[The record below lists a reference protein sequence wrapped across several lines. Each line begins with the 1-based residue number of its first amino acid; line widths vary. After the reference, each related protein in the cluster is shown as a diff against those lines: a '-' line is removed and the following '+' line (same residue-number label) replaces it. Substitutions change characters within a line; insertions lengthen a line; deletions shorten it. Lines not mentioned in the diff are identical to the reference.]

1 MSHSPLGTLLRTM
14 NLQKI
19 QWKRPC
25 HSAIRLG
32 SLPLPECSRPTTP
45 GSGGTFSCHHPRKAQ
60 GFTPSLSE
68 PPPQGSPTQR
78 YFPLS
83 ILSHSDYTSL
93 MRKLVGLTR
102 YTVFVPAIASIL
114 GALFLMAQGS
124 IAVVITVIN
133 SVVEQTPLKDVIVE
147 VLTAVDAILLGTVL
161 LVIGYGLYELFVD
174 TELDVPAWLQIKDL
188 DDLKSKL
195 IGVVVAIIAV
205 VFVGVLVDSTRAGD
219 VLAYGAG
226 AGAVVL
232 GLGVFAWA
240 TRKSASPDKR

>member
-1 MSHSPLGTLLRTM
+1 
-14 NLQKI
+14 
-19 QWKRPC
+19 
-25 HSAIRLG
+25 
-32 SLPLPECSRPTTP
+32 
-45 GSGGTFSCHHPRKAQ
+45 
-60 GFTPSLSE
+60 
-68 PPPQGSPTQR
+68 
-78 YFPLS
+78 
-83 ILSHSDYTSL
+83 

-114 GALFLMAQGS
+114 GALLLMAQGS
-124 IAVVITVIN
+124 VAVVLAII
-133 SVVEQTPLKDVIVE
+133 SSILDQTPLKDVIVE

-240 TRKSASPDKR
+240 TRKSTSPNKR